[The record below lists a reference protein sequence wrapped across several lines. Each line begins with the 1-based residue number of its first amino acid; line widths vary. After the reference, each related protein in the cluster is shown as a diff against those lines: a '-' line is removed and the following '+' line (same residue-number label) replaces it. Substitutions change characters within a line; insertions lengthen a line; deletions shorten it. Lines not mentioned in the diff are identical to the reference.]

1 MDLGE
6 YIVMRVGLALL
17 IVAVIVGFRLILAL
31 LLKGVNALL
40 KLIGKEP
47 GAKPQIQAKQP
58 PKAPVV
64 PKPPVVPHTPV
75 TPQPPVT
82 PQNPAAP
89 KPPVVPPVQ
98 SYQPPVS
105 AKPQTYSGTIPLDP
119 SQTNGQ
125 FKTTPVSSGFSLR
138 CVRGPMQGQRFPIGV
153 DGCTI
158 GRNPGSDIVFPAQ
171 TPGVSGN
178 HCKVDIVY
186 QCTYLPSGGRDFRLV
201 DCNSTYGTY
210 NGFGQRLP
218 AGSGETLQVG
228 SAFFLG
234 SPNGPGFV
242 FEFK

>member
-75 TPQPPVT
+75 VPKQPEPPKPPVT
-82 PQNPAAP
+82 P
-89 KPPVVPPVQ
+89 PVQSYKPPVQ
-98 SYQPPVS
+98 SYQPPVTG
-105 AKPQTYSGTIPLDP
+105 KNPQPYSGTVPLDP
-119 SQTNGQ
+119 GHTTGQ
-125 FKTTPVSSGFSLR
+125 WNTPYSLR
-138 CVRGPMQGQRFPIGV
+138 CVRGPMQGQRFPILIPGC
-153 DGCTI
+153 CTI
-158 GRNPGSDIVFPAQ
+158 GRNPGNQIVFPAQ
-171 TPGVSGN
+171 TPGVSSK
-178 HCKVDIVY
+178 HCKLEAIY
-186 QCTYLPSGGRDFRLV
+186 ECAIPGGAGYEISLT
-201 DCNSTYGTY
+201 DCGSTYGTY
-210 NGFGQRLP
+210 SGFGQRIP
-218 AGSGETLQVG
+218 AGSGHPLQVG
-228 SAFFLG
+228 EAFFLG

-242 FEFK
+242 LEKQ